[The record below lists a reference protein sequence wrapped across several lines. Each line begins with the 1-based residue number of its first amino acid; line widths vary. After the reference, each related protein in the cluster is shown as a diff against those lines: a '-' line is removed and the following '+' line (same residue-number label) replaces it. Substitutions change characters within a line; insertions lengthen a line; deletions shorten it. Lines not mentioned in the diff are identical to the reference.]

1 ATSSDTNWLLANGA
15 GIPDFNPGST
25 QYAWLEAQLADAESK
40 SQFTFVQ
47 FHHVPYSVGPHGF
60 PAGNGGNNAGFD
72 TQSGQPVRIL
82 TSLFQQYGVDAV
94 FSGHDEQYQHSLV
107 SGIHFFDVGI
117 GGDGLRGPSSGT
129 DGSTGLASTNPY
141 QVFTAHLDAPEVW
154 SGVQLVSGGKHYGHM
169 EVDVFI
175 DTDGF
180 WKASLEAAYSF
191 PLMDSSGN
199 VTGWER
205 RVYSDA
211 VTLVGAEANVAPV
224 LDADGSPTLDS
235 ILGNVTNANNPGT
248 LISDIIARMGP
259 NGGITDANTNPSF
272 GIAINGAQSTNG
284 VWEYS
289 TDGGTSWSNIGPVSN
304 DAARLLAS
312 DANTR
317 LRFVPN
323 AGFLGE
329 VKIAFVAWDQTDG
342 VNGGTGITKGRGGN
356 STFSAAYEYASIFVV
371 NAAPVLNNSG
381 NPMLDQITLNLPNGS
396 NPGTLVSDLIV
407 RMGPSG
413 GITDANPGALQGIA
427 INGLSETANGVWEF
441 TVNNGTNWTPIAVT
455 GNFNA
460 RLLYADGNT
469 RVRYVPNNGF
479 LGEPKLA
486 FVGWDRTT
494 GANGGVASVNNRG
507 GATPYSVAYE
517 LASIKVV
524 NTAPVLTPSNS
535 STFDGILM
543 NVPNGSNPGTLVS
556 TLISRMGPSGGITD
570 ADPGSLQGI
579 AVVGM
584 SGTSTGTWQYTIN
597 GGATWA
603 ALGAPSSTVARLL
616 AADGNTRIRYVP
628 NAGFVGIAKIAFV
641 GWDQTSGTNGAIVN
655 AAGRGGTKPY
665 SVAYDLATINVVAS
679 STVLL
684 SSSASSFGENGDST
698 TITASLTAPVDHDVY
713 VTLGLGGTAGNNTG
727 YRVTSNSSPIAI
739 DGDFGDWDNNPNVV
753 WGTDPFNDT
762 HDTDTNGAGNTPLY
776 VNHPDV
782 DLRKFGVI
790 HDDTNLYFYFE
801 STGIIGRTQSSS
813 VGTAGRYY
821 VIVTMDVDQNDATGY
836 QLHEGGY
843 YPTTNGY
850 DMNAEI
856 EFYNAAFNTGHY
868 LNHGAT
874 NQAEKDQAF
883 ADQSQGGYDPA
894 HASDPTQG
902 PFDPGFV
909 NVLPGTYDYYTQ
921 WVYKNNDPANG
932 GNDSITFVKD
942 KGPVVLGIIE
952 TNLSADGHKLEMIV
966 PYKGF
971 LKDQLDNAIV
981 DIGKSLDLSFSLEAS
996 GELAPGGQWAS
1007 DTADPLNGYLLTAAD
1022 ETPVHVIRIP
1032 AGQTSGSLTIT
1043 GLDDGVANPGRTAV
1057 VSVTDVVG
1065 TTESGQQEV
1074 TLDVID
1080 DEV

>member
-1 ATSSDTNWLLANGA
+1 LAYHANEVPLLPGGVDPGNPYQHRIRVTGLQEGTTYSYSVVQGAETFNGTFKTIPDQNSSVRFVVYGDSETEPESTGAKVNWEVPFSSTSRQYVVDQTEGYKQNLNIIESRNPDFIGIAGDIVESGGEQRDWDEFWRHNSGSYNDVASHIPILAAPGNHENFGGPGGLGGYSDAAAIRARDKFSTYFEAPDNGSGVSTFEDRYFRVDYGPITYIVLDVTNGANHATSSDTNWLLANGA

-60 PAGNGGNNAGFD
+60 PAGNGGNSAGFD

-94 FSGHDEQYQHSLV
+94 FSGHDEQYQHSIV

-154 SGVQLVSGGKHYGHM
+154 SGAQLVSGGKHYGHM

-211 VTLVGAEANVAPV
+211 VTLVGVEANVAPV

-235 ILGNVTNANNPGT
+235 ILGNVANANNPGT

-259 NGGITDANTNPSF
+259 DGGITDANTNPSF
-272 GIAINGAQSTNG
+272 GIAINGATNTANG
-284 VWEYS
+284 TWQYS
-289 TDGGTSWSNIGPVSN
+289 TDGGTNWSDIGPVSN

-329 VKIAFVAWDQTDG
+329 AKVAFVAWDQTEG
-342 VNGGTGITKGRGGN
+342 VNGGTGITKGRGGH
-356 STFSAAYEYASIFVV
+356 STFSLSYDYASIFVV

-381 NPMLDQITLNLPNGS
+381 NPMLDQITLNVPGGS
-396 NPGTLVSDLIV
+396 NPGTLVSDIIA

-413 GITDANPGALQGIA
+413 GITDANPGALSGIA
-427 INGLSETANGVWEF
+427 INGLTNTANGSWQF
-441 TVNNGTNWTPIAVT
+441 TVNNGTNWTPFSVA
-455 GNFNA
+455 GNFDA

-469 RVRYVPNNGF
+469 RIRYVPNGGF
-479 LGEPKLA
+479 LGEAKFA
-486 FVGWDRTT
+486 FVAWDRTT
-494 GANGGVASVNNRG
+494 GANGGVANVNNRG
-507 GATPYSVAYE
+507 GTTPYSLAYE
-517 LASIKVV
+517 YASIKVV

-543 NVPNGSNPGTLVS
+543 NEPAGSNPGTLVS

-570 ADPGSLQGI
+570 ADPGTSLGI

-584 SGTSTGTWQYTIN
+584 TGTSTGTWQYTIN
-597 GGATWA
+597 GGTTWA
-603 ALGAPSSTVARLL
+603 ALGAPSSSVARLL

-665 SVAYDLATINVVAS
+665 SLAYDYAS
-679 STVLL
+679 IAV
-684 SSSASSFGENGDST
+684 EN
-698 TITASLTAPVDHDVY
+698 AAPV
-713 VTLGLGGTAGNNTG
+713 L
-727 YRVTSNSSPIAI
+727 
-739 DGDFGDWDNNPNVV
+739 
-753 WGTDPFNDT
+753 
-762 HDTDTNGAGNTPLY
+762 TP
-776 VNHPDV
+776 
-782 DLRKFGVI
+782 
-790 HDDTNLYFYFE
+790 
-801 STGIIGRTQSSS
+801 S
-813 VGTAGRYY
+813 
-821 VIVTMDVDQNDATGY
+821 
-836 QLHEGGY
+836 
-843 YPTTNGY
+843 
-850 DMNAEI
+850 
-856 EFYNAAFNTGHY
+856 
-868 LNHGAT
+868 
-874 NQAEKDQAF
+874 
-883 ADQSQGGYDPA
+883 
-894 HASDPTQG
+894 
-902 PFDPGFV
+902 
-909 NVLPGTYDYYTQ
+909 
-921 WVYKNNDPANG
+921 
-932 GNDSITFVKD
+932 
-942 KGPVVLGIIE
+942 
-952 TNLSADGHKLEMIV
+952 
-966 PYKGF
+966 
-971 LKDQLDNAIV
+971 
-981 DIGKSLDLSFSLEAS
+981 
-996 GELAPGGQWAS
+996 
-1007 DTADPLNGYLLTAAD
+1007 
-1022 ETPVHVIRIP
+1022 
-1032 AGQTSGSLTIT
+1032 
-1043 GLDDGVANPGRTAV
+1043 
-1057 VSVTDVVG
+1057 
-1065 TTESGQQEV
+1065 
-1074 TLDVID
+1074 
-1080 DEV
+1080 